1 MDIKAIRAEFPAL
14 TRQTE
19 GRSTIFFDNAAGT
32 QVPRRTIERITEYFL
47 TSNANTA
54 GAFETSRRTDAMLEE
69 ARRAMADFL
78 GARDLNEVS
87 FGPNMT
93 TLTQAFARAFGR
105 SCSEGDEIITT
116 GLEHEANISPWLA
129 LEERG
134 VQVRFVDIHPNA
146 TLDLESLQRQLSKR
160 TRLVAVGYASNAF
173 GTINPVEQVVKMAH
187 EAGAIC
193 FVDAVHYGPHGP
205 IDVTALGCD
214 VLVCSAYKFF
224 GPHIGIIWG
233 RRDFMDDL
241 KTYHIRTVPSTM
253 PDKFEAGTQNHE
265 CIAGTIGALEY
276 LEWLA
281 PEAPT
286 RRERLVSALS
296 VIKQYERSFS
306 SQLLEIFERL
316 PHVRVYGI
324 TDKSRLDERVP
335 TFAITVDGYTPRE
348 VAERLA
354 EKRINV
360 WSGNYYAL
368 EPMTRFGLEERG
380 GAVRI
385 SPVHYNTAEEI
396 AILGEALAALK
407 K

>member
-14 TRQTE
+14 NRQIE

-32 QVPRRTIERITEYFL
+32 QVPRRTIERVTEYYL

-78 GARDLNEVS
+78 GAKDMNEIS

-134 VQVRFVDIHPNA
+134 VRVRFVDIRPDA
-146 TLDLESLQRQLSKR
+146 TLDLESLQQQLSDR

-173 GTINPVEQVVKMAH
+173 GTINPVERIVKMAH

-233 RRDFMDDL
+233 RRDLMDGL

-276 LEWLA
+276 LESLA
-281 PEAPT
+281 PQAPT
-286 RRERLVSALS
+286 RRERLVAALTA
-296 VIKQYERSFS
+296 IKQYERSLS
-306 SQLLEIFERL
+306 SQLLEIFEQL

-324 TDKSRLDERVP
+324 TDKNRLDERVP
-335 TFAITVDGYTPRE
+335 TFAVTVDGYTPRE

-354 EKRINV
+354 ERRINV

-368 EPMTRFGLEERG
+368 EPMMRFGLEERG

-396 AILGEALAALK
+396 AMLGEALAALK
-407 K
+407 R